1 MGPATVLIK
10 RGEYGVLQ
18 FSDEGMFAVPAYPL
32 EEVVDPTGAGDTF
45 AGAMMGFIARHG
57 RVTESSL
64 RTAVVY
70 GSVLGVVRG
79 RAFLAG
85 KAFGFDL
92 GRDRQSLSRVYQLNR
107 LTSFEMDYSVVI
119 PLYNERDSLGPLHEE
134 LSRVMQSLGRTY
146 ELIFVDDGSTD
157 GSIEALRQIKSADK
171 NVRAIS
177 LARNSGQTAALAC
190 GFSHAAGDIII
201 AMDADGQND
210 PADIPRLLAKLDEGY
225 DLASGWRT
233 ERWQEERLTRRLP
246 SMAANSLISAMTGVK
261 LHDYG
266 CTFKAYRRDLARSLQ
281 LYGEMHRF
289 VPAIAAEQG
298 ARIAEVEIG
307 FRPRRAGI
315 SKYGLWRIVRTLL
328 DLDHRKIPLGLFH
341 RADSSVRLDR
351 NRARRTRQPMDLHPG
366 VRESTTRLRT
376 G

>member
-1 MGPATVLIK
+1 
-10 RGEYGVLQ
+10 
-18 FSDEGMFAVPAYPL
+18 
-32 EEVVDPTGAGDTF
+32 
-45 AGAMMGFIARHG
+45 
-57 RVTESSL
+57 
-64 RTAVVY
+64 
-70 GSVLGVVRG
+70 
-79 RAFLAG
+79 
-85 KAFGFDL
+85 
-92 GRDRQSLSRVYQLNR
+92 
-107 LTSFEMDYSVVI
+107 MDYTVVI

-134 LSRVMQSLGRTY
+134 LSREMQSLGRSY

-157 GSIEALRQIKSADK
+157 GSIDALRQIKSADK

-190 GFSHAAGDIII
+190 GFSHAAGDVII

-233 ERWQEERLTRRLP
+233 ERWQAERFTRRMP
-246 SMAANSLISAMTGVK
+246 SMAANALISAITGTK

-266 CTFKAYRRDLARSLQ
+266 CTYKAYRRELAQSLQ

-307 FRPRRAGI
+307 FRPRRSGI

-328 DLDHRKIPLGLFH
+328 DLTTVKFLSVYSTAPIQVFGLIGIILGGLGSLWTFILVVEKIVLGRELG
-341 RADSSVRLDR
+341 
-351 NRARRTRQPMDLHPG
+351 NRPALLLAVLLVVVGVQFVSIGLLGEMLARTYH
-366 VRESTTRLRT
+366 ESQ
-376 G
+376 GKPIYIIKEEF